1 MEKKKVLSRIEQGS
15 FALFILIG
23 TINKLWY
30 KEEYLSTIS
39 WAFLCIYFIATVN
52 NREGKSPWVLT
63 IDLIF
68 GICTIIILINDIS
81 AYLR

>member
-15 FALFILIG
+15 FALFILID

-81 AYLR
+81 VYLR